1 MPKVKLNSSLI
12 QDFFNKDKNTWVKL
26 GVITKNDDIISCCL
40 SHALGELYSKYNPDF
55 GSMKAMAKFIK
66 PYLNA
71 DIRSSMINWECDD
84 DEHNED
90 NREIIN
96 SL

>member
-1 MPKVKLNSSLI
+1 
-12 QDFFNKDKNTWVKL
+12 
-26 GVITKNDDIISCCL
+26 
-40 SHALGELYSKYNPDF
+40 
-55 GSMKAMAKFIK
+55 MKAMAKFIK